1 MTYSL
6 NSWIKETEKKTK
18 IKLDSYYISVVYL
31 GIIMRLQMKNTV
43 IFDLDGTLADIDI
56 RRDKS
61 LKPNGKLDWEIF
73 AAPNSI
79 MDWDTPNEPVIKMAQ
94 MFAKEGFKIVIFSG
108 RNDRGFVATNHWL
121 TKHNVPFDLLVLR
134 PDKFKANSW
143 PIADGNPATDEMRF
157 MPDEIL
163 KKKMLDTFVDID
175 DVFLVV
181 DDRDKV
187 VKMWR
192 DLGLNTFQV
201 APGDF

>member
-1 MTYSL
+1 MEL
-6 NSWIKETEKKTK
+6 K
-18 IKLDSYYISVVYL
+18 
-31 GIIMRLQMKNTV
+31 MKNTV
-43 IFDLDGTLADIDI
+43 IFDLDGTLANIDS
-56 RRDKS
+56 RRDIS
-61 LKPNGKLDWEIF
+61 MKPNGKLDWDIF

-79 MDWDTPNEPVIKMAQ
+79 LALDKPNAPVIKMAQ
-94 MFAKEGFKIVIFSG
+94 MFKADGFKIVIFSG
-108 RNDRGFVATNHWL
+108 RNDRGFDATVQWL
-121 TKHNVPFDLLVLR
+121 NDFKVPFDLLVMR
-134 PDKFKANSW
+134 PDKFKDKSW
-143 PIADGNPATDEMRF
+143 PIADGNPATPDMRF

-163 KKKMLDTFVDID
+163 KKVMLDTFVDIN

>member
-1 MTYSL
+1 
-6 NSWIKETEKKTK
+6 
-18 IKLDSYYISVVYL
+18 
-31 GIIMRLQMKNTV
+31 MKNTV
-43 IFDLDGTLADIDI
+43 IFDLDGTLANIDS
-56 RRDKS
+56 RRDIS
-61 LKPNGKLDWEIF
+61 MKPNGKLDWDIF

-79 MDWDTPNEPVIKMAQ
+79 LALDEPNAPVIKMAQ
-94 MFAKEGFKIVIFSG
+94 MFKADGFKIVIFSG
-108 RNDRGFVATNHWL
+108 RNDRGFDATVQWL
-121 TKHNVPFDLLVLR
+121 NDFKVPFDLLVMR
-134 PDKFKANSW
+134 PDKFKDKSW
-143 PIADGNPATDEMRF
+143 PIADGNPATPDMRF

-163 KKKMLDTFVDID
+163 KKVMLDTFVDIN